1 MYTIQI
7 REVRTGE
14 ISFET
19 LEEAKQW
26 HENREGDV
34 YWYYN
39 DDINFGTNNCTEIN
53 NDSLYKD
60 DFNFSSIEEYDCPII
75 ESLKETL

>member
-14 ISFET
+14 ITFET

-39 DDINFGTNNCTEIN
+39 DEKCKFE
-53 NDSLYKD
+53 
-60 DFNFSSIEEYDCPII
+60 
-75 ESLKETL
+75 